1 MKLSE
6 LEFFLESNKIDT
18 NDKEIINLFLTS
30 INDWP
35 NTINSINEYIIDVE
49 KFTNQILTEENI
61 NYFIKKLDISRYA
74 WQAES
79 LSQIIDVFKNYNK
92 GITLNEIAIG
102 LENKFKPDRSN
113 VHNAR

>member
-49 KFTNQILTEENI
+49 KFT
-61 NYFIKKLDISRYA
+61 KP
-74 WQAES
+74 
-79 LSQIIDVFKNYNK
+79 SQFKRFQY
-92 GITLNEIAIG
+92 
-102 LENKFKPDRSN
+102 
-113 VHNAR
+113 